1 MGRCARCCLV
11 AVIIGDVNAAVLPS
25 FTVQA
30 GDAFYT
36 VGSSDGFSY
45 LVHIPFAFEL
55 AFAEPFG
62 FLGVVIGIYGVVVL
76 IIGGAVRQG
85 LCQFSIN
92 LIKKDAPAEFNVL
105 FSKFSNLGKCL
116 LLNLAMWLLI
126 FAWSLLLIVPGIIA
140 AYRYAM
146 APYIMAQNPDIG
158 VMDAIGQSK
167 ELMRGHKGRLFWL
180 SLTFIVGAPV
190 GFDLWDRLSLAEPL
204 HGGGAGGFLSGAN
217 RSASKHV
224 RKQLRF
230 HLAQRIKA
238 GQAFALEVLGTSFR
252 AFGEV
257 AICRFVNCIENEYRT
272 VV

>member
-1 MGRCARCCLV
+1 MLASHAAARHGVAHVVARRGTVVSVSVALAHRVALV

-180 SLTFIVGAPV
+180 SLTFIGWV
-190 GFDLWDRLSLAEPL
+190 LLSVLTF
-204 HGGGAGGFLSGAN
+204 GIGFLWLNPYMEAVQAAFYLERTDQLPSTYEN
-217 RSASKHV
+217 SSAF
-224 RKQLRF
+224 L
-230 HLAQRIKA
+230 
-238 GQAFALEVLGTSFR
+238 
-252 AFGEV
+252 
-257 AICRFVNCIENEYRT
+257 
-272 VV
+272 

>member
-1 MGRCARCCLV
+1 MHASQIRAIARSALRGMWGVALVVALV

-180 SLTFIVGAPV
+180 SLTFIGWV
-190 GFDLWDRLSLAEPL
+190 LLSVLTF
-204 HGGGAGGFLSGAN
+204 GIGFLWLNPYMEAVQAAFYLERTDQLPSTYEN
-217 RSASKHV
+217 SSA
-224 RKQLRF
+224 F
-230 HLAQRIKA
+230 I
-238 GQAFALEVLGTSFR
+238 
-252 AFGEV
+252 
-257 AICRFVNCIENEYRT
+257 
-272 VV
+272 

>member
-1 MGRCARCCLV
+1 MYARQVRAIARSALRGMWGVALVVALV

-85 LCQFSIN
+85 LCQLSIN

-180 SLTFIVGAPV
+180 SLTFIGWV
-190 GFDLWDRLSLAEPL
+190 LLSVLTF
-204 HGGGAGGFLSGAN
+204 GIGFLWLNPYMEAVQAAFYLERTDQLPSTYEN
-217 RSASKHV
+217 SSA
-224 RKQLRF
+224 F
-230 HLAQRIKA
+230 I
-238 GQAFALEVLGTSFR
+238 
-252 AFGEV
+252 
-257 AICRFVNCIENEYRT
+257 
-272 VV
+272 

>member
-1 MGRCARCCLV
+1 MYARQVRAIARSALRGMWGVALVVALV

-158 VMDAIGQSK
+158 MMDAIGQSK

-180 SLTFIVGAPV
+180 SLTFIGWV
-190 GFDLWDRLSLAEPL
+190 LLSVLTF
-204 HGGGAGGFLSGAN
+204 GIGFLWLNPYMEAVQAAFYLERTDQLPSTYEN
-217 RSASKHV
+217 SSA
-224 RKQLRF
+224 F
-230 HLAQRIKA
+230 I
-238 GQAFALEVLGTSFR
+238 
-252 AFGEV
+252 
-257 AICRFVNCIENEYRT
+257 
-272 VV
+272 

>member
-1 MGRCARCCLV
+1 MYARQVRAIARSALRGMWGVALVVALV

-180 SLTFIVGAPV
+180 SLTFIGWV
-190 GFDLWDRLSLAEPL
+190 LLSVLTF
-204 HGGGAGGFLSGAN
+204 GIGFLWLNPYMEAAQAAFYLERTDQLPSTHKN
-217 RSASKHV
+217 SSA
-224 RKQLRF
+224 F
-230 HLAQRIKA
+230 I
-238 GQAFALEVLGTSFR
+238 
-252 AFGEV
+252 
-257 AICRFVNCIENEYRT
+257 
-272 VV
+272 

>member
-1 MGRCARCCLV
+1 MYARQVRAIARSALRGMWGVALVVALV

-167 ELMRGHKGRLFWL
+167 EFMRGHKGRLFWL
-180 SLTFIVGAPV
+180 NLTFVGWV
-190 GFDLWDRLSLAEPL
+190 LLSVLTL
-204 HGGGAGGFLSGAN
+204 GIGFLWLNPYMEAVQAAFYLERTDQLPSTYEN
-217 RSASKHV
+217 SSA
-224 RKQLRF
+224 F
-230 HLAQRIKA
+230 I
-238 GQAFALEVLGTSFR
+238 
-252 AFGEV
+252 
-257 AICRFVNCIENEYRT
+257 
-272 VV
+272 

>member
-1 MGRCARCCLV
+1 MYARQVRAIARSALRGMWGVALVVALV

-180 SLTFIVGAPV
+180 SLTFIGWV
-190 GFDLWDRLSLAEPL
+190 LLSVLTF
-204 HGGGAGGFLSGAN
+204 GIGFLWLNPYMEAVQAAFYLERTDQLPSTYEN
-217 RSASKHV
+217 SSA
-224 RKQLRF
+224 F
-230 HLAQRIKA
+230 I
-238 GQAFALEVLGTSFR
+238 
-252 AFGEV
+252 
-257 AICRFVNCIENEYRT
+257 
-272 VV
+272 